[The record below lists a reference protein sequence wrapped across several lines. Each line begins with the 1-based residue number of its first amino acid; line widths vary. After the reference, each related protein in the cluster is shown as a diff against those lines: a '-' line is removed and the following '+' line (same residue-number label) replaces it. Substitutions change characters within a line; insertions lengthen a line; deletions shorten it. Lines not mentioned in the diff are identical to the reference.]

1 MHSLNHYY
9 LFKVLR
15 FTAVFFLA
23 CWAWGCEDHD
33 ESGPGTDSGKVLNI
47 SGRIE
52 QECLT
57 RVDDGGFADG
67 DCMGVFVV
75 DYEEIY
81 MVSKLKTKH
90 KDILLKRTKGKGS
103 FVYYGKS

>member
-1 MHSLNHYY
+1 MHRLNHYY

-67 DCMGVFVV
+67 DCIGRFC
-75 DYEEIY
+75 
-81 MVSKLKTKH
+81 
-90 KDILLKRTKGKGS
+90 G
-103 FVYYGKS
+103 

>member
-1 MHSLNHYY
+1 MHRLNHYY

-52 QECLT
+52 VE
-57 RVDDGGFADG
+57 G
-67 DCMGVFVV
+67 
-75 DYEEIY
+75 
-81 MVSKLKTKH
+81 
-90 KDILLKRTKGKGS
+90 
-103 FVYYGKS
+103 